1 MNLTVYA
8 TTLVITLV
16 ENVKLGYGFMY
27 QLNTCQKLTDVEKN
41 VYGYIMT
48 TLEMCVLKDVG
59 ENGRVV
65 KESHRTSLV
74 GSPN

>member
-1 MNLTVYA
+1 M
-8 TTLVITLV
+8 
-16 ENVKLGYGFMY
+16 
-27 QLNTCQKLTDVEKN
+27 EKN

-48 TLEMCVLKDVG
+48 TLEMCVLKDVR
-59 ENGRVV
+59 ENGMVV

>member
-1 MNLTVYA
+1 MNK
-8 TTLVITLV
+8 VIVHVVV
-16 ENVKLGYGFMY
+16 EYLLEVDSCGK
-27 QLNTCQKLTDVEKN
+27 KI

-48 TLEMCVLKDVG
+48 TLEMCVLKDVR
-59 ENGRVV
+59 ENGKVV